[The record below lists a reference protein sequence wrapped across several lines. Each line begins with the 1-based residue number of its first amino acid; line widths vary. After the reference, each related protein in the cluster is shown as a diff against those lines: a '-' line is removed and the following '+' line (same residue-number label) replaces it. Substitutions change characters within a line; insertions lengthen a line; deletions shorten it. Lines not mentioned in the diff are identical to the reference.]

1 VAKEEQEFQLDSSF
15 LDPAVQD
22 DPFESYATLREQCPV
37 YRVPETG
44 LYMVTRYEDVREA
57 LTNPE
62 IFSSRPGAGAGGAN
76 DASRAHAAVF
86 AERGWVKARTLQ
98 RTDPPEHT
106 HYRKILGRVFTN
118 RNVEKM
124 KPRINQLTHELIDQ
138 FIDRGQC
145 EFVSEFALPLPGIF
159 ICEQLG
165 LPAEEYE
172 TFKRW
177 ADAMLAM
184 SQRPLTPEEAITQA
198 ELEVEAQHHL
208 AREFEKRRAEP
219 SDDLISLIVHAHQDE
234 EPFTMEELQDLMHQL
249 VTGGFE
255 TTTAALSKS
264 MLLLLEYPEQMEKL
278 RADPSLTKNFI
289 EESLRF
295 DSPVAGL
302 WRTAAC
308 PAELSGTQIPEGAPV
323 MPRFASANRDNEIFD
338 DPDTFD
344 IQRDNVNQHVA
355 FGLGNHF
362 CLGASLARAEL
373 LAAFEAILERM
384 DDIHL
389 VDETEEEVHHFSFF
403 LRPMKKLNI
412 GFTKK

>member
-1 VAKEEQEFQLDSSF
+1 
-15 LDPAVQD
+15 
-22 DPFESYATLREQCPV
+22 
-37 YRVPETG
+37 
-44 LYMVTRYEDVREA
+44 
-57 LTNPE
+57 
-62 IFSSRPGAGAGGAN
+62 
-76 DASRAHAAVF
+76 
-86 AERGWVKARTLQ
+86 
-98 RTDPPEHT
+98 
-106 HYRKILGRVFTN
+106 
-118 RNVEKM
+118 M

-138 FIDRGQC
+138 FIDRGEC

-165 LPAEEYE
+165 LPAQEYE

-184 SQRPLTPEEAITQA
+184 SQRPLSPEEAITQA

-208 AREFEKRRAEP
+208 AREFEKRREEP

-255 TTTAALSKS
+255 TTTAALQNRCSAFGISRTNGKAPCKS
-264 MLLLLEYPEQMEKL
+264 IF
-278 RADPSLTKNFI
+278 DKNFI

-323 MPRFASANRDNEIFD
+323 MPRFASANRDSEVFD

-344 IQRDNVNQHVA
+344 IERDNVNQHVA

-389 VDETEEEVHHFSFF
+389 
-403 LRPMKKLNI
+403 LMKWR
-412 GFTKK
+412 KKCIISASSLDQ

>member
-1 VAKEEQEFQLDSSF
+1 MTSGNQEFKLPNSF
-15 LDPAVQD
+15 LDPAIQD
-22 DPFESYATLREQCPV
+22 DPFESYEVLREECPV

-44 LYMVTRYEDVREA
+44 LFMITRYEDVRET
-57 LTNPE
+57 LTSPE
-62 IFSSRPGAGAGGAN
+62 NFSSRPGAGAGGLN
-76 DASRAHAAVF
+76 EASKAHAAVF
-86 AERGWVKARTLQ
+86 AEKGWVKARTLQ

-118 RNVEKM
+118 RNVERM
-124 KPRINQLTHELIDQ
+124 KPRIEELTNQLIDN

-145 EFVSEFALPLPGIF
+145 EFISEFALPLPGIF

-172 TFKRW
+172 TFKKW

-184 SQRPLTPEEAITQA
+184 SQRPLSPEEAVIQA

-208 AREFEKRRAEP
+208 AREFEKRRQDP

-234 EPFTMEELQDLMHQL
+234 DPFTMEELQDLMHQL

-255 TTTAALSKS
+255 TTTAAISKS
-264 MLLLLEYPEQMEKL
+264 MLLLLQYPDQMEKL
-278 RADPSLTKNFI
+278 RADPTLVKNFI

-302 WRTAAC
+302 WRTAARSV
-308 PAELSGTQIPEGAPV
+308 ELSGTQIPEGCPV
-323 MPRFASANRDNEIFD
+323 MPRFASANRDSEIFD
-338 DPDTFD
+338 QPDTFD
-344 IQRDNVNQHVA
+344 IERENVNQHVA

-373 LAAFEAILERM
+373 LAAFEAILKRM
-384 DDIHL
+384 DDIHIIG
-389 VDETEEEVHHFSFF
+389 EMEEEIHHFSFF
-403 LRPMKKLNI
+403 LRPMKELNI